1 MIKECM
7 FCSKPTNGKL
17 DNLYKLGVKC
27 EGGCF
32 YCHRCG
38 SKGSWYDFLRHVG
51 NLPEIR
57 GWDGASLEQKGSV
70 FRGGVAGK
78 ILS

>member
-1 MIKECM
+1 VIKECM
-7 FCSKPTNGKL
+7 FCSKPTHGKL

-38 SKGSWYDFLRHVG
+38 SKGSWYDFLQHLY
-51 NLPEIR
+51 NIQCSEIFTLR
-57 GWDGASLEQKGSV
+57 NEKLHTEA
-70 FRGGVAGK
+70 
-78 ILS
+78 